1 MSGNIDGEVS
11 EIVKRANSWI
21 MKIHDKKKYRLIKI
35 QKKVEQR
42 ANILLSA
49 VLVVLMTKKLQNVF
63 IDILEEHL
71 IYNDSY
77 SAEAKKQIQ
86 KRIMDFTIKTDIVN
100 RITFQIEEIEK
111 YKTQEGLSQNIKYI
125 LDELVTK
132 TCNILSAE
140 ENARTNYLNNKFVEQ
155 IVDLI
160 NSNTSY
166 PADVRER
173 LRNALYKT
181 FAGLDTNEPYKIL
194 EKLISEIR
202 LEYPDLPYPEWFLN
216 ALITYEKS

>member
-1 MSGNIDGEVS
+1 LSGNIDGEVS

-77 SAEAKKQIQ
+77 S
-86 KRIMDFTIKTDIVN
+86 
-100 RITFQIEEIEK
+100 
-111 YKTQEGLSQNIKYI
+111 
-125 LDELVTK
+125 DELW
-132 TCNILSAE
+132 IL
-140 ENARTNYLNNKFVEQ
+140 L
-155 IVDLI
+155 
-160 NSNTSY
+160 
-166 PADVRER
+166 
-173 LRNALYKT
+173 
-181 FAGLDTNEPYKIL
+181 
-194 EKLISEIR
+194 
-202 LEYPDLPYPEWFLN
+202 
-216 ALITYEKS
+216 